1 MQFDLFSSKDYE
13 SLIKEPR
20 SLQAW
25 RNLPVQPQPTDMY
38 EFYSS
43 FYLKNEDAIIYRFY
57 VQYRD

>member
-20 SLQAW
+20 SLQVW
-25 RNLPVQPQPTDMY
+25 RNLPVQPQPTDLY

-43 FYLKNEDAIIYRFY
+43 FYLKNEDAVIYRFY
-57 VQYRD
+57 V